1 MHCGSTKYM
10 VAPLLLQGKQTPVQ
24 SAYLTTL
31 GTEFVIPLTHLLILF
46 KNI

>member
-1 MHCGSTKYM
+1 M

-31 GTEFVIPLTHLLILF
+31 GTEFVIPQHIYSYYLKIF
-46 KNI
+46 SSMY